1 MPTGYGAGYG
11 CFPRADA
18 GGIWAAYRAC
28 SRAGEAERTTEFLPA
43 AGNLIRTLVVLRH
56 DSQAQTISRRTRAI
70 RALLEA
76 AKKGEASDKQDALD
90 MALKSVE
97 PRKNDE

>member
-1 MPTGYGAGYG
+1 
-11 CFPRADA
+11 
-18 GGIWAAYRAC
+18 
-28 SRAGEAERTTEFLPA
+28 
-43 AGNLIRTLVVLRH
+43 LIRTLVVLRH